1 MTVPPVFFPKRPAG
15 LPGLRDDL
23 GGRRILVVEP
33 SQTLPLALRGV
44 AGASVTIARLAMI
57 DAALLARATP
67 DVVLAP
73 LLSPEHDILDL
84 ARLLHKLGYSG
95 ALRAYCQP
103 VPNARLI
110 RAEVQQIWA
119 EVDFDI
125 LEVHPRPD

>member
-1 MTVPPVFFPKRPAG
+1 M
-15 LPGLRDDL
+15 
-23 GGRRILVVEP
+23 
-33 SQTLPLALRGV
+33 PLALRGV

-84 ARLLHKLGYSG
+84 ARLLHKHGYSG